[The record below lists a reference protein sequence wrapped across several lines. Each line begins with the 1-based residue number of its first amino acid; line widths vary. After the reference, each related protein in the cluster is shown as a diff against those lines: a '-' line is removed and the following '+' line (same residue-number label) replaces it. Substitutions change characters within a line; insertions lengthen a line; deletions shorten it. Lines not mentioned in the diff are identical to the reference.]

1 MGSVRSRDGG
11 RRLRVLSG
19 FAIRQAAA
27 DRVPPRPERGIL
39 AQVRAFPHATGA
51 ERFAV
56 LHDAAEAL
64 LDDLHGRF
72 MVERRESKEL
82 LGAGE
87 ALVRMVRLIPRTP
100 AAGPLAVAFTD
111 FPGLMVRLG
120 RWWAEALPGCGC
132 EACDEDPAELIGV
145 LRGQV
150 GALVEGGLWERVHR
164 GVGGSWF
171 ETRLI
176 GVGLCARREGPLT
189 SRDARDARRG
199 GFAAPVRWAPWPRRL
214 CA

>member
-1 MGSVRSRDGG
+1 MSSGSEP
-11 RRLRVLSG
+11 
-19 FAIRQAAA
+19 FIIRQALAY
-27 DRVPPRPERGIL
+27 RESPRAERGIL
-39 AQVRAFPHATGA
+39 AHVRAIPHATDTG
-51 ERFAV
+51 RFVV
-56 LHDAAEAL
+56 LHDAAESM
-64 LDDLHGRF
+64 LDDLHERY

-82 LGAGE
+82 LGAEE

-120 RWWAEALPGCGC
+120 RWWAEALPACGC
-132 EACDEDPAELIGV
+132 AECGEDPAELIGV

-150 GALVEGGLWERVHR
+150 SALVEGGLWERVRR

-176 GVGLCARREGPLT
+176 GVGLSARREGPLT
-189 SRDARDARRG
+189 SRDARDARRC
-199 GFAAPVRWAPWPRRL
+199 GFAAPVQWAPWPFRPL
-214 CA
+214 GA